1 MLCQTCKSIDFDR
14 LLPPKE
20 KLDDFL
26 HANGLEHHDSFAA
39 LLAAAESGCELCAAI
54 EKSTAVLIKQEA
66 LRNRLKSEPVYLK
79 MNLKGR
85 HNAGYLGCS
94 AMWVHCLGR
103 VIAQLEIYVPKCMFS
118 FAISGWWLTHS
129 G

>member
-1 MLCQTCKSIDFDR
+1 MCKFIDFDR

-20 KLDDFL
+20 VLDDFP
-26 HANGLEHHDSFAA
+26 HASGSEHHDSFAA

-54 EKSTAVLIKQEA
+54 EKSTAVLIKQEV

-79 MNLKGR
+79 MNTKGR

-94 AMWVHCLGR
+94 AIWVHCLGR
-103 VIAQLEIYVPKCMFS
+103 VIAQLEIYVPKCMFPS
-118 FAISGWWLTHS
+118 PLVVGD
-129 G
+129 

>member
-14 LLPPKE
+14 LLSLKE
-20 KLDDFL
+20 ELDDFP
-26 HANGLEHHDSFAA
+26 HASGSEHHDSFAA

-54 EKSTAVLIKQEA
+54 EKSTAVFIKQES

-79 MNLKGR
+79 MKITGR

-94 AMWVHCLGR
+94 AMWVHCFGK
-103 VIAQLEIYVPKCMFS
+103 VIAQLEIYVPEGMSS
-118 FAISGWWLTHS
+118 FAISD
-129 G
+129 

>member
-20 KLDDFL
+20 ELDDFP
-26 HANGLEHHDSFAA
+26 HANGSEHHDSFAA

-54 EKSTAVLIKQEA
+54 ERSTAVLIKQEA
-66 LRNRLKSEPVYLK
+66 LRNRLKSEPIYLK
-79 MNLKGR
+79 MNSKGR

-94 AMWVHCLGR
+94 AMWVHCLGK
-103 VIAQLEIYVPKCMFS
+103 VIAQLEIYVPEGMFS
-118 FAISGWWLTHS
+118 FAISD
-129 G
+129 

>member
-1 MLCQTCKSIDFDR
+1 MLCQTCKSIDFYR

-26 HANGLEHHDSFAA
+26 HANGSEHHDSFAA

-85 HNAGYLGCS
+85 HNAGYLDCS

-118 FAISGWWLTHS
+118 FAISG
-129 G
+129 